1 MGVAV
6 YVDNAVIPWRGRLWA
21 HLVGTDLDEL
31 HALAAAIGLRRAWFQ
46 DRRRFPHYD
55 VDAEYRE
62 RALAAGAIAI
72 TDRRIP
78 DDVLMKRA
86 DGSYVP
92 RSVVLAERSRSRN
105 ERNGIAANVASSSA
119 TARPTNVA

>member
-1 MGVAV
+1 MAV

-21 HLVGTDLDEL
+21 HLLGTDLEEL
-31 HALAAAIGLRRAWFQ
+31 HGLAASIGLRRAWFQ

-55 VDAEYRE
+55 VDTEYRL
-62 RALAAGAIAI
+62 RALAAGAVAI

-86 DGSYVP
+86 DGTYVA
-92 RSVVLAERSRSRN
+92 RAVVLAERRASR
-105 ERNGIAANVASSSA
+105 AARAS
-119 TARPTNVA
+119 V